1 MYLETE
7 KWEEGNDLFLKK
19 NIEFEMDILMDP
31 FIICQS
37 MMDFLDGVAI
47 LVWYRFM
54 LLLDLVN
61 QLYYQRELRSLGW
74 HRIVL
79 SLD

>member
-1 MYLETE
+1 
-7 KWEEGNDLFLKK
+7 
-19 NIEFEMDILMDP
+19 MDILMDP

-61 QLYYQRELRSLGW
+61 QLYYQRELRSLG
-74 HRIVL
+74 
-79 SLD
+79 

>member
-7 KWEEGNDLFLKK
+7 KWEEGNDLFLEK

-37 MMDFLDGVAI
+37 MMNFLDGVAI

>member
-7 KWEEGNDLFLKK
+7 KWEEGNDLFLEK